1 MKRYITTIQRHLGI
15 TRSEAIAITFVAT
28 ILTVGTVGT
37 SLLPVTSLHEHA
49 SARRIAQ
56 ILDSLEADRLVVD
69 GNHQAPYQP
78 EQRADIGTTLP
89 QAPEKKNTLRIVDL
103 NSASASQL
111 ETLPGIGPAMAQRII
126 EARTRRRFTSVE
138 DLLNVKGIGEKKL
151 AKLLPYAKVP

>member
-56 ILDSLEADRLVVD
+56 ILDSLEADRL
-69 GNHQAPYQP
+69 
-78 EQRADIGTTLP
+78 
-89 QAPEKKNTLRIVDL
+89 
-103 NSASASQL
+103 
-111 ETLPGIGPAMAQRII
+111 
-126 EARTRRRFTSVE
+126 
-138 DLLNVKGIGEKKL
+138 
-151 AKLLPYAKVP
+151 